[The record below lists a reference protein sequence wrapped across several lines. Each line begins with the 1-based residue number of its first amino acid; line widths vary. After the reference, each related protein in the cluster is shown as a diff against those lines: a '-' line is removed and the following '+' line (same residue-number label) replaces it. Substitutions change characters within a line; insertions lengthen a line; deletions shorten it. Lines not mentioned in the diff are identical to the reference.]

1 MNNNIFSKL
10 TKLIFVL
17 FGLVF
22 LAIGIAGYIL
32 PGLPGT
38 IFLIISAGLFVR
50 SSPKLY
56 AFVTQNRLF
65 GRQLREYL
73 ETGFMPLRAK
83 ILSLS
88 SIWVFSTISILWAPY
103 GWIFN
108 VVILILALAGS
119 IYILSK
125 PTRPKLD

>member
-1 MNNNIFSKL
+1 MNKNIFSKF

-73 ETGFMPLRAK
+73 ETGVMPLRAK

-88 SIWVFSTISILWAPY
+88 SIWVFSTISIIWAPY
-103 GWIFN
+103 GWIFD

>member
-1 MNNNIFSKL
+1 MNNNIFSKF

-38 IFLIISAGLFVR
+38 IFVIISAGLFMR

-56 AFVTQNRLF
+56 AFVTQNSLF

-73 ETGFMPLRAK
+73 ETGVMPLRAK

-88 SIWVFSTISILWAPY
+88 SIWVFTTISILWAPY
-103 GWIFN
+103 GWIFD